1 MNKIFTKVLVA
12 LLFVSF
18 SNLKAQQNKTNT
30 NCNHSH
36 ADAFHLPLQFD
47 KDSLIGFNEEAAWIQ
62 AKSNAT
68 EDWRQE
74 RIVAILK
81 RNYIDVKYG
90 FAKLAP
96 LPVVQGPCSNPGF
109 ETGTTAGWTTSQSPN
124 NNSQTMLPWSNLAN
138 TQANVVGVG
147 TDPNV
152 PALPTVPAGG
162 GSFALRLGPSGFTS
176 GGNSYRASQTFT
188 VTAANSVFIYRYAV
202 VLNNSSP
209 HSCSEQPFFNIRF
222 EDCSN
227 NAIPCGSYNVSANG
241 TGCSSGDP
249 NFISSSTTGNNWSYL
264 PWQTR
269 AFDLTNY
276 IGQCVNV
283 EFTVGGC
290 VTTQGAHGGYAYIDA
305 SCSPMTL
312 NLNGTDIPIGQTNN
326 SICGAATT
334 NTLCAPPG
342 FTYNWSGPGVNGQTG
357 QCVNATSNGSYSVTL
372 GIAGS
377 TCAFNP
383 VLFSTFNSAPNPTV
397 TASLT
402 QPICLLPAGSATLTV
417 NGGIGPYTY
426 SWSPAAPSSSV
437 NVNLPA
443 GTAYSVAVIDNN
455 GCIGSTTFSVDPYP
469 PAPSYTLDVNPS
481 YSLTCLSPSTTITF
495 ASTNANT
502 TVSWG
507 GPLGVITSTN
517 VLVNTPGTY
526 TYSAINTVST
536 CSLTGSIT
544 ITSDVNLPSATFSTS
559 CNTNTVTLT
568 ATPASTFTAVWIE
581 PTSPPNTIGNPATS
595 TAVGVFTLTVTDPN
609 NGCVQT
615 YTTLTSIPQ
624 VNVASSPNT
633 NVLTCI
639 TTTVQ
644 ATATSLPA
652 GANIVWNNGTST
664 VTTNPLPITADGTY
678 TAIATNSLGCSSQ
691 TVITITKNT
700 EANVSANSGII
711 PCATGSLNITAS
723 HTLAS
728 SYSYS
733 WQPSSP
739 TFTGSVLTASAAGV
753 YTVVAT
759 NAVNG
764 CTASATSTLVYDNIN
779 ASFDASVYSGL
790 MPLPVTFTNTSIFG
804 TNPAGTTYSWNFG
817 DGITLA
823 SNDTTVNH
831 LYNQG
836 GLFPVILTAQNGFC
850 VDTAVR
856 YIKVDIISKFDIPNV
871 FTPNGDGKN
880 DVFSF
885 NAINMGEIYVI
896 IYDRWGLKM
905 FEATSTGNVK
915 WDGKNTGGNTV
926 TDGTYFYI
934 VKATGLDGATYDLKG
949 TVNVFQ

>member
-1 MNKIFTKVLVA
+1 
-12 LLFVSF
+12 
-18 SNLKAQQNKTNT
+18 
-30 NCNHSH
+30 
-36 ADAFHLPLQFD
+36 
-47 KDSLIGFNEEAAWIQ
+47 
-62 AKSNAT
+62 
-68 EDWRQE
+68 
-74 RIVAILK
+74 
-81 RNYIDVKYG
+81 
-90 FAKLAP
+90 
-96 LPVVQGPCSNPGF
+96 
-109 ETGTTAGWTTSQSPN
+109 
-124 NNSQTMLPWSNLAN
+124 
-138 TQANVVGVG
+138 
-147 TDPNV
+147 
-152 PALPTVPAGG
+152 
-162 GSFALRLGPSGFTS
+162 
-176 GGNSYRASQTFT
+176 
-188 VTAANSVFIYRYAV
+188 
-202 VLNNSSP
+202 
-209 HSCSEQPFFNIRF
+209 
-222 EDCSN
+222 
-227 NAIPCGSYNVSANG
+227 
-241 TGCSSGDP
+241 
-249 NFISSSTTGNNWSYL
+249 
-264 PWQTR
+264 
-269 AFDLTNY
+269 
-276 IGQCVNV
+276 
-283 EFTVGGC
+283 
-290 VTTQGAHGGYAYIDA
+290 
-305 SCSPMTL
+305 
-312 NLNGTDIPIGQTNN
+312 
-326 SICGAATT
+326 
-334 NTLCAPPG
+334 
-342 FTYNWSGPGVNGQTG
+342 
-357 QCVNATSNGSYSVTL
+357 
-372 GIAGS
+372 
-377 TCAFNP
+377 
-383 VLFSTFNSAPNPTV
+383 
-397 TASLT
+397 
-402 QPICLLPAGSATLTV
+402 
-417 NGGIGPYTY
+417 
-426 SWSPAAPSSSV
+426 
-437 NVNLPA
+437 
-443 GTAYSVAVIDNN
+443 
-455 GCIGSTTFSVDPYP
+455 
-469 PAPSYTLDVNPS
+469 
-481 YSLTCLSPSTTITF
+481 
-495 ASTNANT
+495 
-502 TVSWG
+502 
-507 GPLGVITSTN
+507 
-517 VLVNTPGTY
+517 
-526 TYSAINTVST
+526 
-536 CSLTGSIT
+536 
-544 ITSDVNLPSATFSTS
+544 
-559 CNTNTVTLT
+559 
-568 ATPASTFTAVWIE
+568 
-581 PTSPPNTIGNPATS
+581 
-595 TAVGVFTLTVTDPN
+595 
-609 NGCVQT
+609 VQT

-905 FEATSTGNVK
+905 FEATATGNVK